1 MRPNKAAS
9 VAPIFLSINAIS
21 GRCHGWYRSIA
32 VLAAERPMQKFSTR
46 NMLILVIGLVLA
58 VVLIGLG
65 IAQVVQFKHRILPG
79 TSNNAL
85 TGRP

>member
-1 MRPNKAAS
+1 
-9 VAPIFLSINAIS
+9 VARAFLSINAIS
-21 GRCHGWYRSIA
+21 GRCRRWYRSIA

-58 VVLIGLG
+58 VILIGLG
-65 IAQVVQFKHRILPG
+65 IAHVVQLKQRILPG
-79 TSNNAL
+79 NSNNAL